1 MTNLS
6 ADGEILAS
14 IFAARVTLAK
24 KTREE
29 ALVEAAQEW
38 EATQKWVASASQKP
52 QSFIWF
58 CDEFDLDV
66 GAVRREI
73 RKAQGLAAKPKA

>member
-1 MTNLS
+1 MN

-14 IFAARVTLAK
+14 IFASRIMFAK

-29 ALVEAAQEW
+29 AIEEAGVEW
-38 EATQKWVASASQKP
+38 DKTQKWVASSSQREG
-52 QSFIWF
+52 SFLWM
-58 CDEFDLDV
+58 CDEFDLDP

-73 RKAQGLAAKPKA
+73 RKAQALAKEPKL